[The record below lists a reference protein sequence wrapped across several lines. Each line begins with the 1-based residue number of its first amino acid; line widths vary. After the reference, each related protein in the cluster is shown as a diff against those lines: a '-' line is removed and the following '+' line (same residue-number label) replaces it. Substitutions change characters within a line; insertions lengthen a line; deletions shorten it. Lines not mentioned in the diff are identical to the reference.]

1 MDIEQLIH
9 TYGDYLYRV
18 AFIYTKD
25 ERASEEVVQDVFLKF
40 YQTKDRYDGR
50 ASIKTYLTK
59 MTINRSYDYLRSW
72 KHRTFSLLEQFTGT
86 TKGADRHVLQ
96 NEERGEITAAV
107 LKLPVKYREVLLLY
121 YYEDLQ
127 VNDIAEFLQVP
138 VSTVKTRLQRGR
150 ERLKQA
156 LPKQQW
162 EVLAND
168 DTR

>member
-1 MDIEQLIH
+1 MIEELIH
-9 TYGDYLYRV
+9 TYSDYLYRI

-25 ERASEEVVQDVFLKF
+25 EKVAEEVVQDVLLKF

-50 ASIKTYLTK
+50 ASMKTYLTK

-72 KHRTFSLLEQFTGT
+72 KHRTFSLFEQFTGT
-86 TKGADRHVLQ
+86 TKGADQQVLQ

-107 LKLPVKYREVLLLY
+107 LKLPVKYREILLLY

-127 VNDIAEFLQVP
+127 VNDIAEFLHVP

-150 ERLKQA
+150 ERLKQT

-162 EVLAND
+162 EVLVSD